1 MIAGG
6 ECIFLKPGLTVY
18 IEDTAIF
25 KGMIKIR
32 LAGSRASVWTAIEA
46 VEWGTS
52 AIKSSDRHEHCIHP
66 PRRRAMLGVDTT
78 RTSLHSSSRQGM
90 TLLAPSMSVVL
101 HRPIPG
107 RVT

>member
-1 MIAGG
+1 MRICVWSAFLLCVLASSASAQAKRTKDNFVGCLTKDGYEEIVGYFVQKDNGPAAQMIAGG

-46 VEWGTS
+46 VE
-52 AIKSSDRHEHCIHP
+52 
-66 PRRRAMLGVDTT
+66 
-78 RTSLHSSSRQGM
+78 
-90 TLLAPSMSVVL
+90 
-101 HRPIPG
+101 
-107 RVT
+107 